1 MHMQSTS
8 SNPAA
13 APPGA
18 LRPASPKAGGP
29 ADRTLTFE
37 QDATIVLARLQESLN
52 ALVLAAPEEVRKAAD
67 MERVFGIDHRLG
79 WQVYRI
85 VKARNP
91 LAVGPNVPARVSVER
106 LLKSAGRRGVSPS
119 ITERVAE
126 AFSRF
131 EGLIREHA
139 GNRQVFDALI
149 AAALPEEQEKLNLV
163 SREALHNAAKS
174 IRGVAMQT
182 SHITHI
188 LYPTKDSPDRLD
200 GLHLVGNFG
209 LHRIRRGATI
219 ETSALCRDP
228 SGANLLTVHGEP
240 VTDSTDVLL
249 HEFCSNP
256 QPKIR
261 VCKGEQK
268 VRFVMEGEDVGTQ
281 AAINSVFADYIQSYR
296 SRYAQPNRQ
305 FAGVAHAT
313 DAPANWQV
321 IDVLVCE
328 GAAPSPQPAVEVYD
342 MVPHGQLARIPDP
355 DRELDRVAFS
365 PGVRSMGRGLEAFR
379 CLHVPRYE
387 EMLEFVCAKR
397 KWNPDLLH
405 GYRVEIEFPVYSW
418 QTALTLCLPQQS

>member
-1 MHMQSTS
+1 MHSLSTHSPFAQPAGAASQSG
-8 SNPAA
+8 SNAPAA
-13 APPGA
+13 A
-18 LRPASPKAGGP
+18 
-29 ADRTLTFE
+29 LTFE
-37 QDATIVLARLQESLN
+37 QDATIVLARLQQTLSD
-52 ALVLAAPEEVRKAAD
+52 LVLAAPEEVRKAAD
-67 MERVFGIDHRLG
+67 VERVFGIDHRLG
-79 WQVYRI
+79 WQVFRI

-106 LLKSAGRRGVSPS
+106 LLKSAGRRGVATTV
-119 ITERVAE
+119 TERVAE

-131 EGLIREHA
+131 EGLVREHA
-139 GNRQVFDALI
+139 GNRQAFDALI
-149 AAALPEEQEKLNLV
+149 AATLPEEQEKLNLA
-163 SREALHNAAKS
+163 SREALYNAAKN

-188 LYPTKDSPDRLD
+188 LYPSKDSPDRLD

-228 SGANLLTVHGEP
+228 SGANLRTIHGEP
-240 VTDSTDVLL
+240 VTESTDVLL

-256 QPKIR
+256 QPKVH
-261 VCKGEQK
+261 VCKGKQQ

-281 AAINSVFADYIQSYR
+281 AAIDSVFADYIQSYR
-296 SRYAQPNRQ
+296 SRYAQPERQ

-328 GAAPSPQPAVEVYD
+328 GVAPNPQPAVDVYD

-355 DRELDRVAFS
+355 DRDLDRVAFL
-365 PGVRSMGRGLEAFR
+365 PGVRSMGRGIESFR
-379 CLHVPRYE
+379 CLHVPRYQ
-387 EMLEFVCAKR
+387 EMLEFICAKR
-397 KWNPDLLH
+397 MWSPNRLH
-405 GYRVEIEFPVYSW
+405 GFRVEIEYPVYSW
-418 QTALTLCLPQQS
+418 QTALTLRLPEEP